1 MIESR
6 GRLDY
11 MALIFVS
18 LFDELVLVFAL
29 GGQRVVRTPSLR
41 RCLGKKKMNLP
52 SSFPASLS
60 FSKAASF
67 GANDHR

>member
-41 RCLGKKKMNLP
+41 RCLGKK
-52 SSFPASLS
+52 
-60 FSKAASF
+60 
-67 GANDHR
+67 R